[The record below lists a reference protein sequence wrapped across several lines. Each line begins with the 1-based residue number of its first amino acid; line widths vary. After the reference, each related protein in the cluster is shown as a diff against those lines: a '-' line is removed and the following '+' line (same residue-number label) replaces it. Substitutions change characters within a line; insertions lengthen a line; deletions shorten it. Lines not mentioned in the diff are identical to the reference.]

1 MMYYLDKEL
10 LKFLMQDDI
19 CLFVVCVNGNILGE
33 NESQSGNIVTSFSL
47 RIPKPEDYDTFKKSR
62 HILNFCLNPVLNFTT

>member
-19 CLFVVCVNGNILGE
+19 CLFVVCVNVHSNASHSCALAQMTSYSLPFVVIVFWTSSVATQLLFVAQ
-33 NESQSGNIVTSFSL
+33 QSV
-47 RIPKPEDYDTFKKSR
+47 
-62 HILNFCLNPVLNFTT
+62 